1 MHLFKNEVLTENKK
15 VIWRNL
21 MKGRKPFDFW
31 IFMTVLILLSIG
43 IIMLFSASAPFS
55 YSNFGDVYYMLKRQL
70 FFTIIGFVVMIIT
83 MNVDYKIYEKYS
95 TLLLAIS
102 IVLLALVRVPG
113 IGVYENGAYRWIE
126 VGPLRFQPSEIAKL
140 GMIFFFSQ
148 SLSKRKDKLNYF
160 FKDLFPYFLLMGIVA
175 GLLLLEPHLSCIIII
190 LVTTAIIL
198 FCAGAK
204 IKHFIIISIPLAGC
218 FAILIYFVDYM
229 RARVL
234 SFIDPWKDAQDKGY
248 NAIQS
253 LYAIGSGGLFGR
265 GLGKSMQKFLYLP
278 YPHNDFIFSVI
289 AEELGFIGVLTIMI
303 LFLIFTL
310 RGIKV
315 AMNAPDLFG
324 SLTAIGITSLI
335 TVQTVLNIAVATSS
349 VPPTG
354 VSLPFFS
361 YGGTSLV
368 LMMGAVGIL
377 LNISRYSNYSRL

>member
-1 MHLFKNEVLTENKK
+1 
-15 VIWRNL
+15 
-21 MKGRKPFDFW
+21 
-31 IFMTVLILLSIG
+31 
-43 IIMLFSASAPFS
+43 
-55 YSNFGDVYYMLKRQL
+55 
-70 FFTIIGFVVMIIT
+70 
-83 MNVDYKIYEKYS
+83 
-95 TLLLAIS
+95 
-102 IVLLALVRVPG
+102 
-113 IGVYENGAYRWIE
+113 
-126 VGPLRFQPSEIAKL
+126 
-140 GMIFFFSQ
+140 
-148 SLSKRKDKLNYF
+148 
-160 FKDLFPYFLLMGIVA
+160 MGIVA

-204 IKHFIIISIPLAGC
+204 IKHFIIISIPLGGC

-315 AMNAPDLFG
+315 AMNAPICLE
-324 SLTAIGITSLI
+324 
-335 TVQTVLNIAVATSS
+335 V
-349 VPPTG
+349 
-354 VSLPFFS
+354 
-361 YGGTSLV
+361 
-368 LMMGAVGIL
+368 
-377 LNISRYSNYSRL
+377 

>member
-1 MHLFKNEVLTENKK
+1 
-15 VIWRNL
+15 

-160 FKDLFPYFLLMGIVA
+160 FKGLFPYVLLMVIVA
-175 GLLLLEPHLSCIIII
+175 GLLLLGPHLSCIIII

>member
-160 FKDLFPYFLLMGIVA
+160 FKDLFPYLLLMGIVA
-175 GLLLLEPHLSCIIII
+175 GLLLLEPHLKLYNNYPCNNGYYFI
-190 LVTTAIIL
+190 LCRSENKT
-198 FCAGAK
+198 F
-204 IKHFIIISIPLAGC
+204 
-218 FAILIYFVDYM
+218 
-229 RARVL
+229 
-234 SFIDPWKDAQDKGY
+234 Y
-248 NAIQS
+248 N
-253 LYAIGSGGLFGR
+253 
-265 GLGKSMQKFLYLP
+265 
-278 YPHNDFIFSVI
+278 N
-289 AEELGFIGVLTIMI
+289 
-303 LFLIFTL
+303 
-310 RGIKV
+310 
-315 AMNAPDLFG
+315 
-324 SLTAIGITSLI
+324 
-335 TVQTVLNIAVATSS
+335 LNT
-349 VPPTG
+349 
-354 VSLPFFS
+354 
-361 YGGTSLV
+361 
-368 LMMGAVGIL
+368 
-377 LNISRYSNYSRL
+377 ISRMFCNINIFC